1 MSLRRKVLALDA
13 MGVIYAEANDGPNLL
28 YPFIVNHGGCR
39 DIPEV
44 IRLYSLASQGKISSA
59 EFWNQAGVDPALEDT
74 YLLQHRLS
82 VGLID
87 FLNDACALGFRLWC
101 LSNDVS
107 EWSRKL
113 RRRFELDR
121 YLQGYVISGDVGSRK
136 PNPAIYRCLMDQTK
150 ADPSEIIFVDDRLRN
165 AKAADALG
173 ITSILFNPSP
183 EDSQGHE
190 YKVARNFSE
199 ILSQYS

>member
-1 MSLRRKVLALDA
+1 MSLHRKVLALDA

-28 YPFIVNHGGCR
+28 YPFIVDHGGCR
-39 DIPEV
+39 DVTEV
-44 IRLYSLASQGKISSA
+44 IRLYSLASQGRISSA
-59 EFWNQAGVDPALEDT
+59 GFWKQAGVDPALEDT

-87 FLNDACALGFRLWC
+87 FLNDACAREFSLWC

-121 YLQGYVISGDVGSRK
+121 YFQGYVISGDVGSCK
-136 PNPAIYRCLMDQTK
+136 PDPAIYRCLLDRAGIKPEGT
-150 ADPSEIIFVDDRLRN
+150 IFVDDRLRN

-173 ITSILFNPSP
+173 ITAILFNPSP
-183 EDSQGHE
+183 EDSQNHE
-190 YKVARNFSE
+190 YKIARSFSE
-199 ILSQYS
+199 ILS